1 VEFKGGWNNA
11 PIFNYQNL
19 LGKLLPDGTFNLSRG
34 DLEGIYRGTLPDGN
48 HTLNLIA
55 KDSFGNT
62 SALFTY
68 SFTLDTTIAIP
79 GSLALAVVSDSGIVG
94 DNITKVSTPTIT
106 GTGTVGDTIQ
116 LKEGNAV
123 LGTAIV
129 RSDGKWTIVS
139 SELSNGSHSLTAIA
153 SDIAGNVSANSTAL
167 NITVDTLVP
176 TLTLSTPLTNA
187 VLVNNSVLAGLV
199 TESGSN
205 LASINY
211 QWDNSANPIT
221 VTPDATGNF
230 NQPLDF
236 TGINNGSHT
245 LTITAV
251 DVAGNTLTN
260 TYNVI
265 VALDKDAPVISA
277 NLTADTG
284 SNSADKITFDATI
297 NGTVLDAT
305 DVSLFAASFDGV
317 NYVDILPIRQAD
329 GSFSLTRERLEII
342 AGKALTDGNYTLSLI
357 TVDRFGNASDSF
369 DLVFTLDTAIA
380 IPTNLTLAPGSD
392 TGISGDNIANI
403 STPTIT
409 GTGNVGD
416 TIQLKEGDNLLGTGI
431 VGSDGK
437 WVITS
442 SELTNGS
449 HSLTAI
455 ASDIAGNISSTS
467 TPLNISVDTLA
478 PTLTLSTPLTNAVLV
493 NDSVLAGL
501 VNGSGSAIAS
511 VSYQWDNS
519 ANAIAVTPNAV
530 GNFNQPLNFTEINNG
545 SHTLTITAVD
555 VAGNTLTNTYNV
567 TVALD
572 KDAPVI
578 TANLTNDTGSNN
590 SDRITL
596 DPTINGVVSD
606 ASQLTTFRASF
617 DGVNYATILPTRQ
630 SDGSFNLTQS
640 QLETIAGKTL
650 TDGDYTLYLTG
661 QDEYGNASLQPT
673 LLNFTLDRS
682 APTLNL
688 NTPTNAGTY
697 SATVPLVGKG
707 SDNLGLMGAEY
718 QIDGKPAV
726 AVTLDPEGNFNL
738 NLSPSDLTAGSHNID
753 VRLTDIA
760 GNITTTSL
768 NFNTGNNFTISPAAI
783 PGWGWNNSNRL
794 SLTEGQSLVTQTSI
808 PVTLGSNIGQRLV
821 EFDVKAIFDLTD
833 KTTASADQLAVY
845 LVDPNNRSRTLLDNG
860 KPGTALFTLVGD
872 KADFAKGIVRYHGT
886 RVTIDV
892 SKVANGATTGELVF
906 QLLNND
912 RDTGSTIAID
922 NINTRLNSTGTP
934 GTLLDFSTPAATL
947 GTAVDV
953 SSYTATNNAKL
964 VLTNVRFDA
973 VMGKYTADIQ
983 VQNIGNSTL
992 PRQLVLQFP
1001 DLPIGVN
1008 IASPSGIDANGVP
1021 YLNLR
1026 NAIQAGG
1033 LSAGEISAPIQVA
1046 FDDPTQV
1053 QFGLNPVFTAGA
1065 LDVAPTLNQLGTL
1078 TLRPGERLNL
1088 PLIANDPNGDPIV
1101 LSIESTNNLPTGQ
1114 LNAAERTLTFNPR
1127 PDQIGSYTF
1136 TVVAK
1141 QGKLVST
1148 QDVTLNVVA
1157 DEVQTTRISGRV
1169 QTDNAVPI
1177 AGLVINVGTTTATT
1191 DSNGNFTVEVP
1202 TNLTTLKVGG
1212 NGGYGAIT
1220 SQLTALLGHD
1230 LYTGAN
1236 NQLIEAI
1243 YLPTLGTL
1251 TNIDPT
1257 QNQIITSASL
1267 PNSRVNI
1274 AANTAK
1280 DGAGNP
1286 YTGQLSL
1293 VEVPLNQA
1301 PITLPDTFNP
1311 DVLMT
1316 LQGDVSFSSPATV
1329 TLPNRAGY
1337 TAGTKLELWALS
1349 AATGTFAKV
1358 GEGQV
1363 SADGQTVTTISGG
1376 ISGSTWM
1383 CFVPQ
1388 AIAPIPQAENPYN
1401 PLPTLTSYQAA
1412 TPINSEAGLQTGVVM
1427 ETQELF
1433 NYQSLGVQ
1441 RSIGLSYNSLHAHSK
1456 PIINFGYN
1464 GYIASGNG
1472 DRLVAKL
1479 KIQRG
1484 DFWIDLPSKEWTLP
1498 PINQERI
1505 TGGIQVDLSGEKTG
1519 SYRYKLTIGIQ
1530 KANGEF
1536 LYGQSTVL
1544 EGQVVHVNRQKS
1556 QFGSGWGL
1564 TGLQELV
1571 IKDVGTNVVTNGGT
1585 TTSSSSG
1592 AILWV
1597 DGDGSNL
1604 VYSPGTTVNGI
1615 TSYSNSL
1622 GDFSKLEKLA
1632 DGTYRRTLKDQTVY
1646 NFNESGKLT
1655 SIVDRNNNA
1664 TTFTYNGDKISE
1676 IIDPVGQKTQFSGN
1690 TITSPD
1696 GRIVTLGIDA
1706 QGDLLQISH
1715 PDGTSN
1721 QWVYDN
1727 HLMRVVKDQN
1737 GNRGYDEYDELGRVK
1752 KAIRKDGSEVYIKPA
1767 QVLGVVLSTSSTTPT
1782 VNTVPEPTSTQVDG
1796 NGNVIQ
1802 TTLDKFGQ
1810 TTSVRDSIGKVS
1822 TIQRDLH
1829 GNEVKTTDGLGN
1841 ITSYTYDERNNL
1853 TGITYGDIG
1862 DVTPVNIPPFND
1874 SITAYTLPNSGR
1886 PTHVATGD
1894 LNKDGIMDVVT
1905 ATTSGQITTFF
1916 GNGNGT
1922 FTQSQNFTLKNF
1934 GVILSTDTCTVKKLL
1949 VRDFNGDGN
1958 LDIVV
1963 GYNSYVVANNYDTSI
1978 VVAMQG
1984 SATGT
1989 FTNSSTRNIKYAIT
2003 NQFNAFDRFSFDIA
2017 DVALGDLN
2025 GDGKLDITA
2034 SNALGATPNL
2044 YNHRQLY
2051 NHVSEW

>member
-1 VEFKGGWNNA
+1 
-11 PIFNYQNL
+11 
-19 LGKLLPDGTFNLSRG
+19 
-34 DLEGIYRGTLPDGN
+34 
-48 HTLNLIA
+48 
-55 KDSFGNT
+55 
-62 SALFTY
+62 
-68 SFTLDTTIAIP
+68 
-79 GSLALAVVSDSGIVG
+79 
-94 DNITKVSTPTIT
+94 
-106 GTGTVGDTIQ
+106 
-116 LKEGNAV
+116 
-123 LGTAIV
+123 
-129 RSDGKWTIVS
+129 
-139 SELSNGSHSLTAIA
+139 
-153 SDIAGNVSANSTAL
+153 
-167 NITVDTLVP
+167 
-176 TLTLSTPLTNA
+176 
-187 VLVNNSVLAGLV
+187 
-199 TESGSN
+199 
-205 LASINY
+205 
-211 QWDNSANPIT
+211 
-221 VTPDATGNF
+221 
-230 NQPLDF
+230 
-236 TGINNGSHT
+236 
-245 LTITAV
+245 
-251 DVAGNTLTN
+251 
-260 TYNVI
+260 
-265 VALDKDAPVISA
+265 
-277 NLTADTG
+277 
-284 SNSADKITFDATI
+284 
-297 NGTVLDAT
+297 
-305 DVSLFAASFDGV
+305 
-317 NYVDILPIRQAD
+317 
-329 GSFSLTRERLEII
+329 
-342 AGKALTDGNYTLSLI
+342 
-357 TVDRFGNASDSF
+357 
-369 DLVFTLDTAIA
+369 
-380 IPTNLTLAPGSD
+380 
-392 TGISGDNIANI
+392 
-403 STPTIT
+403 
-409 GTGNVGD
+409 
-416 TIQLKEGDNLLGTGI
+416 
-431 VGSDGK
+431 
-437 WVITS
+437 
-442 SELTNGS
+442 
-449 HSLTAI
+449 
-455 ASDIAGNISSTS
+455 
-467 TPLNISVDTLA
+467 
-478 PTLTLSTPLTNAVLV
+478 
-493 NDSVLAGL
+493 
-501 VNGSGSAIAS
+501 
-511 VSYQWDNS
+511 
-519 ANAIAVTPNAV
+519 
-530 GNFNQPLNFTEINNG
+530 
-545 SHTLTITAVD
+545 
-555 VAGNTLTNTYNV
+555 
-567 TVALD
+567 
-572 KDAPVI
+572 
-578 TANLTNDTGSNN
+578 
-590 SDRITL
+590 
-596 DPTINGVVSD
+596 
-606 ASQLTTFRASF
+606 
-617 DGVNYATILPTRQ
+617 
-630 SDGSFNLTQS
+630 
-640 QLETIAGKTL
+640 
-650 TDGDYTLYLTG
+650 
-661 QDEYGNASLQPT
+661 
-673 LLNFTLDRS
+673 
-682 APTLNL
+682 
-688 NTPTNAGTY
+688 
-697 SATVPLVGKG
+697 
-707 SDNLGLMGAEY
+707 
-718 QIDGKPAV
+718 
-726 AVTLDPEGNFNL
+726 
-738 NLSPSDLTAGSHNID
+738 
-753 VRLTDIA
+753 
-760 GNITTTSL
+760 
-768 NFNTGNNFTISPAAI
+768 
-783 PGWGWNNSNRL
+783 
-794 SLTEGQSLVTQTSI
+794 
-808 PVTLGSNIGQRLV
+808 
-821 EFDVKAIFDLTD
+821 
-833 KTTASADQLAVY
+833 
-845 LVDPNNRSRTLLDNG
+845 
-860 KPGTALFTLVGD
+860 
-872 KADFAKGIVRYHGT
+872 
-886 RVTIDV
+886 
-892 SKVANGATTGELVF
+892 
-906 QLLNND
+906 
-912 RDTGSTIAID
+912 
-922 NINTRLNSTGTP
+922 
-934 GTLLDFSTPAATL
+934 
-947 GTAVDV
+947 
-953 SSYTATNNAKL
+953 
-964 VLTNVRFDA
+964 
-973 VMGKYTADIQ
+973 MGKYTADIQ

-2044 YNHRQLY
+2044 YGNGTTNPSLVVHLSQSNGTYAKTALRNLNLGINTKLAVGDFSGDGKQDLAVVTAASNNSSSTLSVFTSNGNGTFSAGTGYSIPGINGAPKVADLNGDGKLDVVVNTSRLQVFIGQGGSSFQLTTNEQLGDNLVEIGDIDRDGKLDIVTANASGQLRVFTGKGDGTFTSAPNFYPINLSPRGLSLADVNRDGKLDVVIADLNAGLNIKLNQSIDAPPPPVNTQKTFTYDSKFNLVTSITDELGRKTLYEIDSNNGNRLSETRVVGAVGGDDDVVIRYSYNSRGQVLTMTDGRGFTTSYEY
-2051 NHVSEW
+2051 NHPLGQLSAMLAADGTRTSYDYDGAGNRKSVIDANGHQTDYEYNNMNRLKKVLAPTTETGRSTTQYDYYDNGTVKSITDPNGNVSSYEYDALDRQTLIVDGEGNRTVSKYDKAGNLDYTIDGRGNKTRYEYDDRKRLVKVINPDGSYRDMTYDLANNLKTIRDENQRTIRKNSEVLNVKMYTS